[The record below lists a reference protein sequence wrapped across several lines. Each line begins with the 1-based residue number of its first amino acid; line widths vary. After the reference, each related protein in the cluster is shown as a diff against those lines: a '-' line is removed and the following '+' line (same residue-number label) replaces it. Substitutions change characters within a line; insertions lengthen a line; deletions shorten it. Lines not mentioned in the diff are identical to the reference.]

1 MPDEDDCP
9 RDASGAA
16 DRPAGADAD
25 ATWSDIVVPDDISA
39 LSRDIAAYRREVR
52 HAARARRVR
61 RLLARRGTIPALV
74 LSGATLLAGIVA
86 VLLSVMAPR
95 TVGHPPAAT
104 TLAAPTNA
112 PGTLHG
118 HCRLTLKGDR
128 GRSGVHIDPAFYSG
142 ILYLTPPEHC
152 RGGTDFFRHRPTG
165 LERVPATDEGVRAA
179 GFADH
184 NALIEQVVNKD
195 TLSPGRW
202 EKVFTAPMRFNRL
215 VLFSPWLFHNAAS
228 GFGDGSGNGRLVYLM
243 FFARRPA

>member
-1 MPDEDDCP
+1 MPPTFVMIDDFVANP
-9 RDASGAA
+9 HELR
-16 DRPAGADAD
+16 RQ
-25 ATWSDIVVPDDISA
+25 A
-39 LSRDIAAYRREVR
+39 LGLGYD
-52 HAARARRVR
+52 
-61 RLLARRGTIPALV
+61 PALKKGNYPGLTSERALPITGLDDYV
-74 LSGATLLAGIVA
+74 SRIVGEPVTA
-86 VLLSVMAPR
+86 
-95 TVGHPPAAT
+95 
-104 TLAAPTNA
+104 A